1 MGARF
6 EYLEEDY
13 YLPAKVKGNNGL
25 CDKATMD
32 ITKSTQFLSALLMV
46 APMTSNGMSISITS
60 DKKDG
65 AYIRI
70 TRNMM
75 KQFGGSTEFDGT
87 NYFVPPNSV
96 YNSRDYYIEPDM
108 SAACYFYSIAALTGG
123 EIKVIGVHP
132 DLIQGDIKFFDYIG
146 ATRL

>member
-1 MGARF
+1 MKPLFDALTSMGARF

-60 DKKDG
+60 DKKK
-65 AYIRI
+65 
-70 TRNMM
+70 M
-75 KQFGGSTEFDGT
+75 
-87 NYFVPPNSV
+87 VP
-96 YNSRDYYIEPDM
+96 ILE
-108 SAACYFYSIAALTGG
+108 LLET
-123 EIKVIGVHP
+123 
-132 DLIQGDIKFFDYIG
+132 
-146 ATRL
+146 